1 MGAARKQKHPAQLQ
15 GRPTKIREQL
25 HSLVD
30 QLSEDN
36 LGRVRE
42 FIEELNAASEPL
54 SKETLAAI
62 EEGLRDLQAGRT
74 ISLEDL
80 ERKYGL

>member
-1 MGAARKQKHPAQLQ
+1 MS
-15 GRPTKIREQL
+15 IREQL

-30 QLSEDN
+30 QLSEDD
-36 LGRVRE
+36 LRHVRE
-42 FIEELNAASEPL
+42 FIEELNAEAEPL
-54 SKETLAAI
+54 SQETLVAI

-74 ISLEDL
+74 ISLEEL

>member
-1 MGAARKQKHPAQLQ
+1 MS
-15 GRPTKIREQL
+15 IREQI

-30 QLSEDN
+30 KLSEEDLRN
-36 LGRVRE
+36 VRA
-42 FIEELNAASEPL
+42 FIEELSAAPDTVSRDTL
-54 SKETLAAI
+54 SAI
-62 EEGLRDLQAGRT
+62 EEGLRDMQAGRT

>member
-1 MGAARKQKHPAQLQ
+1 M
-15 GRPTKIREQL
+15 TIREKV
-25 HSLVD
+25 HSLVER
-30 QLSEDN
+30 LSEEN
-36 LGRVRE
+36 LRHVQE
-42 FIEELNAASEPL
+42 FIDELNGESESLPQ
-54 SKETLAAI
+54 ETLSAI